1 MPRELGENIRWF
13 SDKEIEQIR
22 EMSGLH
28 MTQDQQA
35 AVLKVSS
42 ATMDR
47 RLNDQPGVREAYI
60 EGKAITSA
68 LVRKSGLAMALSG
81 NSPAMTI
88 FWLRCKENFQ
98 ENDGKIEQI
107 IISSLTDEELV
118 KLSEQ
123 AIKTLKEKDLAKEK
137 KDSPDA

>member
-1 MPRELGENIRWF
+1 MPRALGENIRWF
-13 SDKEIEQIR
+13 TDKEIEQIR

-35 AVLKVSS
+35 AILKVSS

-47 RLNDQPGVREAYI
+47 RLNDQPGVREAYQ
-60 EGKAITSA
+60 EGKSITSA
-68 LVRKSGLAMALSG
+68 LVRKSALAMALSG

-98 ENDGKIEQI
+98 ENDGKIEHI
-107 IISSLTDEELV
+107 IISSLTYEELV

-137 KDSPDA
+137 KDAPDA